1 VSLAVLVGALIS
13 CRYYYFEQI
22 NDNDD
27 DDDDDEDD
35 DDAYSN
41 EFIRKK
47 LETLVIWSPTFISTP

>member
-1 VSLAVLVGALIS
+1 VGALIS
-13 CRYYYFEQI
+13 YICRYYYFEQI

-27 DDDDDEDD
+27 EDVEDD

-47 LETLVIWSPTFISTP
+47 N